1 LQDPASRELIIH
13 DDEQECPYLPDRQ
26 ARMPL
31 RWQVV
36 PVPPRVFDR
45 ALAAGDRRVGR
56 MLYRTAC
63 DGCAACKPLRVAAS
77 SFSPSRSQRRV
88 ARRNAD
94 IRIEVGPV
102 SFSERHLELFNRH
115 RIERNL
121 ATDGRQMSEEEYVGW
136 FAQSCTRTAEMR
148 YLLDDRLVGVGILD
162 IGDKDTSS
170 VYYYF
175 DPDEARRSLGTYS
188 VLSEVAWLRSRRGRF
203 HYLGLWVEGC
213 RHLDYKATFS
223 PHEKL
228 LSGRW
233 TACE

>member
-1 LQDPASRELIIH
+1 MSTRELVVH
-13 DDEQECPYLPDRQ
+13 DEEQECPYLPDRQ

-31 RWQVV
+31 RWQIM
-36 PVPPRVFDR
+36 PVGPRVFDR
-45 ALAAGDRRVGR
+45 ALASGDRRVGR

-63 DGCAACKPLRVAAS
+63 DGCDACKPLRIPVA
-77 SFSPSRSQRRV
+77 SFEPSRSQRRA

-94 IRIEVGPV
+94 VRIEMGPV

-115 RIERNL
+115 RMERDL
-121 ATDGRQMSEEEYVGW
+121 ADKPMSPDDYVGW

-148 YLLDDRLVGVGILD
+148 YLVGDRLVGVGILD
-162 IGDKDTSS
+162 VGQRDTSS

-188 VLSEVAWLRSRRGRF
+188 VLCEVGWQRSRRGRF
-203 HYLGLWVEGC
+203 HYLGLWVDGC

-228 LSGRW
+228 LSGQW
-233 TACE
+233 TASP